1 MSSQALRDARRYEEI
16 YEKEILT
23 EQRPLFHL
31 APRCG
36 WMNDPNGFGFY
47 NGSCHLFY
55 QYYPYASEWRSMHWG
70 HATSRDFLHWDYL
83 PAALAPDQSYDYMG
97 CFSGS
102 AIESDDGKHVLMYTS
117 VKMAPEMQD
126 EGIGIQTQSIAIG
139 DGIDYEKYSG
149 NPVLT
154 EEDLPEGGS
163 RYDFRDPKVWKAADG
178 SYICA
183 VANRAADNTG
193 AILLYK
199 STDLFH
205 WKYWK
210 VLAANHGRFGAMWEC
225 PDFFELDGKHVLL
238 VSPQDMQPSG
248 FEYHNGNGTLCLIGS
263 YDEAT
268 GTFSEEK
275 DQAIDYGI
283 DFYAPQTVLTEDGR
297 RIMIGWMQ
305 NWDACAIR
313 NPSEQWAGQMSVPR
327 ELSLKDG
334 RLYEQPV
341 RELIDMYQ
349 DTVIYKD
356 VVIGTGESVALE
368 GVRGRCVDMTI
379 HVRPADPG
387 HVFHRFSVR
396 FAQKDRLRTAV
407 SFRPHEKSVKV
418 DRKYSGSC
426 RAFVHQR
433 RCLVEGSSDGVI
445 TLRLVLDRF
454 SAEVFINDGRYVMS
468 AAIFTDLAAEGISF
482 FADGEAVID
491 VESHRLS

>member
-283 DFYAPQTVLTEDGR
+283 DFYALQTILSEDGR

-313 NPSEQWAGQMSVPR
+313 NKSELWGKAGLNL
-327 ELSLKDG
+327 LSHNTLDKGSCTVKPLHAPPGNLLGLKTGDIYLG
-334 RLYEQPV
+334 NAKVRGTLDPV
-341 RELIDMYQ
+341 YGDHPAHP
-349 DTVIYKD
+349 
-356 VVIGTGESVALE
+356 VVLHLTGTAANVAL
-368 GVRGRCVDMTI
+368 
-379 HVRPADPG
+379 P
-387 HVFHRFSVR
+387 
-396 FAQKDRLRTAV
+396 
-407 SFRPHEKSVKV
+407 
-418 DRKYSGSC
+418 
-426 RAFVHQR
+426 FVH
-433 RCLVEGSSDGVI
+433 LAAI
-445 TLRLVLDRF
+445 TLV
-454 SAEVFINDGRYVMS
+454 AN
-468 AAIFTDLAAEGISF
+468 IFASTLALPTDNLASCLTLLAFRCSLAATPLALSPLVFNFCSTATVTMGT
-482 FADGEAVID
+482 
-491 VESHRLS
+491 SHFSRTLTHIAAYLFLA

>member
-1 MSSQALRDARRYEEI
+1 M
-16 YEKEILT
+16 
-23 EQRPLFHL
+23 
-31 APRCG
+31 
-36 WMNDPNGFGFY
+36 
-47 NGSCHLFY
+47 
-55 QYYPYASEWRSMHWG
+55 
-70 HATSRDFLHWDYL
+70 
-83 PAALAPDQSYDYMG
+83 
-97 CFSGS
+97 
-102 AIESDDGKHVLMYTS
+102 
-117 VKMAPEMQD
+117 
-126 EGIGIQTQSIAIG
+126 
-139 DGIDYEKYSG
+139 
-149 NPVLT
+149 
-154 EEDLPEGGS
+154 
-163 RYDFRDPKVWKAADG
+163 
-178 SYICA
+178 
-183 VANRAADNTG
+183 
-193 AILLYK
+193 
-199 STDLFH
+199 
-205 WKYWK
+205 
-210 VLAANHGRFGAMWEC
+210 MWEC

-334 RLYEQPV
+334 RLFQQPV

-407 SFRPHEKSVKV
+407 SFRPHEKTVKV

-426 RAFVHQR
+426 RAIVHQR